1 MPIEAVVSPRT
12 AVTGAIR
19 AAADATGVSFD
30 YLLATAKVESSLN
43 PGLTARSSSATGLF
57 QFVDQTWLAT
67 LKQAGP
73 ALGYGNYAD
82 AITKTP
88 SGRYEVADPALR
100 REIMALRKEAGANA
114 AMAGAFTQQ
123 NAAEL
128 AKRIG
133 RAPSEGEL
141 YIAHFFGSHG
151 GAKLIN
157 RAASNP
163 SATAADVFPAAARAN
178 RSIFYDRQGGARS
191 IAGVYAELVRRYR
204 VARAESSPTPTRVA
218 AASPPPPVPPAPVGE
233 PVQAVRAVRAA
244 VASPK
249 PVASPARV
257 PAALA
262 FADSLNMSHVL
273 SAAGNQ
279 PPAAAPPPVLP
290 SAPAEQ
296 AESRF
301 HSLFHTA
308 GRRGAVS
315 PVVAALWGGK
325 PAQAHK
331 AVEASPAPKPPGLVA
346 APAQGSTLDLFR
358 DMAPNVRALFDGT
371 A

>member
-1 MPIEAVVSPRT
+1 MPIEAVTSSRT

-43 PGLTARSSSATGLF
+43 PGLTARSTSATGLF

-82 AITKTP
+82 AIAKTAA
-88 SGRYEVADPALR
+88 GRYEVADPALR
-100 REIMALRKEAGANA
+100 REIMALRKEAAANA

-123 NAAEL
+123 NSAEL

-163 SATAADVFPAAARAN
+163 GEAAAEVFPAAARAN
-178 RSIFYDRQGGARS
+178 RSIFYDRQGRS
-191 IAGVYAELVRRYR
+191 RSVAGVYAELVRRYG
-204 VARAESSPTPTRVA
+204 VARAESSPASTQLAV

-233 PVQAVRAVRAA
+233 PAQSVPAV
-244 VASPK
+244 VASLEPI
-249 PVASPARV
+249 ATPARA

-262 FADSLNMSHVL
+262 FADGRNTSDVL
-273 SAAGNQ
+273 STAGAR
-279 PPAAAPPPVLP
+279 PPAAAVPPSVPA
-290 SAPAEQ
+290 APAE
-296 AESRF
+296 SPF

-308 GRRGAVS
+308 GRRGAVA

-325 PAQAHK
+325 PAHANG
-331 AVEASPAPKPPGLVA
+331 AVEASSASVKPPGVA
-346 APAQGSTLDLFR
+346 AGPADGSTLDLFR
-358 DMAPNVRALFDGT
+358 DMAPNVRALFGGT
-371 A
+371 T